1 MAIYEFEGRAPKI
14 GANSFV
20 HPEAV
25 LIGDVE
31 IGSSCY
37 IGATAVLRGD
47 YGKIVVGDGTN
58 VQDGC
63 VIHTEPDTI
72 AQLGNNCL
80 IGHKA
85 MLHGPM
91 VMHDRVMVAMSA
103 TVLENCEL
111 CEDCVVAACS
121 MVKKDTVVPPGKVV
135 MGIPAQVKGDVSEY
149 AALFTKLGV
158 ELYQGLAV
166 RSLKDMKRIG

>member
-1 MAIYEFEGRAPKI
+1 MAIYEFEGKAPKI
-14 GANSFV
+14 GDNSFI

-31 IGSSCY
+31 IGCNCY

-47 YGKIVVGDGTN
+47 YGRIVVGDGTN

-63 VIHTEPDTI
+63 VIHTEPETV
-72 AQLGNNCL
+72 AQLGVNCL

-103 TVLENCEL
+103 TVLESCEL
-111 CEDCVVAACS
+111 GEGCVVAACS
-121 MVKKDTVVPPGKVV
+121 MVKKDTKIAPGKVV
-135 MGIPAQVKGDVSEY
+135 MGIPAQEKGDVSEY

-158 ELYQGLAV
+158 QLYQDLAG